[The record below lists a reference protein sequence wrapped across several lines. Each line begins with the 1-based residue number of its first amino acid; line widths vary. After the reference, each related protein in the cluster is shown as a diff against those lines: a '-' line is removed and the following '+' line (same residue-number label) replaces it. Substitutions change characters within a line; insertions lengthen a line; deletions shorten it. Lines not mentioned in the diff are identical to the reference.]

1 MILHNL
7 TVTGKK
13 LKELTDCDT
22 LEHSIKKGGEGALGL
37 DLDNEKIVEI
47 ALLEIALLAKND
59 CSIIHVFFEG
69 MGFFG
74 YQKNI
79 ALLYRSDWCTIDGE
93 FEDADY
99 VSKESKKI
107 YEDLKYK
114 LKTL

>member
-7 TVTGKK
+7 TITGKK

-22 LEHSIKKGGEGALGL
+22 LEHSIKSRDGKSLN
-37 DLDNEKIVEI
+37 LDNEKIIEI
-47 ALLEIALLAKND
+47 ALLEINLLAKND

-79 ALLYRSDWCTIDGE
+79 ALLYRSDWCSIDGE

>member
-7 TVTGKK
+7 TITGKK

-22 LEHSIKKGGEGALGL
+22 LEHSIKSRDGQSLN
-37 DLDNEKIVEI
+37 LDNEKIIEI
-47 ALLEIALLAKND
+47 ALLEINLLAKND

-79 ALLYRSDWCTIDGE
+79 ALLYRSDWCSIDGE